1 MPPGSPYSNGAGF
14 EYGQENIYF
23 RIGLVL
29 AILKVVFPDLG
40 LPKQIFIIRETF
52 INRGKWL
59 IGTEVGNDH
68 PEIYRQRSST
78 ESLQV

>member
-1 MPPGSPYSNGAGF
+1 MWVLGHSKGPFWIEGERERERERKKEKERRF

-40 LPKQIFIIRETF
+40 LPKQIFFIRETF
-52 INRGKWL
+52 INRGK
-59 IGTEVGNDH
+59 
-68 PEIYRQRSST
+68 
-78 ESLQV
+78 

>member
-1 MPPGSPYSNGAGF
+1 MQLCSTAVVKETCPRGPPNGAGF

-52 INRGKWL
+52 INREK
-59 IGTEVGNDH
+59 
-68 PEIYRQRSST
+68 
-78 ESLQV
+78 